1 MNRGYVILALSAA
14 LLCQSSRAEERLKL
28 DKTTILG
35 NGELPRVTF
44 VVPWRD
50 VPNHIPEMQLA
61 PAAHPLATPLDK
73 ELYSRQAEY
82 QKQLKE
88 RKSAGKAQ

>member
-50 VPNHIPEMQLA
+50 VPNKIPEMQLA
-61 PAAHPLATPLDK
+61 PAAHPLAAPLDK
-73 ELYSRQAEY
+73 ELYGRQTEY

-88 RKSAGKAQ
+88 HKSAGKAQ

>member
-14 LLCQSSRAEERLKL
+14 LLCQASRAEERLKL

-50 VPNHIPEMQLA
+50 VPNNIPELQLT
-61 PAAHPLATPLDK
+61 PAAHPPATPLDK
-73 ELYSRQAEY
+73 ELYNRQAEY

-88 RKSAGKAQ
+88 RQSAGKTQ